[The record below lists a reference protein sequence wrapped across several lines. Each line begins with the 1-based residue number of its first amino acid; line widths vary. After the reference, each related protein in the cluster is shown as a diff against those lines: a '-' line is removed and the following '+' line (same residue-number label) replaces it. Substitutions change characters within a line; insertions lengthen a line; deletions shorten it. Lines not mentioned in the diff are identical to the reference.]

1 MSKYTAYYHIV
12 FCTKERKMTIPLEL
26 KEDIYR
32 VIWKILT
39 DNNCK
44 LLRIGGI
51 QNHIHM
57 LINLHPSIALSA
69 LMQKIKGATSSWMHT
84 DPRFTLFE
92 GWARDYFACT
102 LSLENKDAVI
112 EYIKNQETHHL
123 TNPLDDE
130 FRRLYRYAGLNY
142 DTRDMN

>member
-44 LLRIGGI
+44 LLRIEIGRA
-51 QNHIHM
+51 H
-57 LINLHPSIALSA
+57 
-69 LMQKIKGATSSWMHT
+69 
-84 DPRFTLFE
+84 
-92 GWARDYFACT
+92 
-102 LSLENKDAVI
+102 V
-112 EYIKNQETHHL
+112 
-123 TNPLDDE
+123 
-130 FRRLYRYAGLNY
+130 
-142 DTRDMN
+142 